1 VDLLGLGAGG
11 RLAGADGPDGL
22 VGENGRLHL
31 IGRQTGEA
39 AADLGLNDLLGDV
52 SLAFGEGFTHA
63 DDGDQVVRVGVGGLL
78 GDQSVG
84 FLLELTTLA
93 VSEDHI
99 AHRQLTEH
107 ARGDL
112 TGEGAVAR
120 VTEVLSTQ
128 TDVRTQN
135 ELGNVGKGRECG
147 ANHHIHFL
155 HRGQLANQAGNWKS
169 NKTNSEAVA
178 LVTDLIRELAAVK
191 EVDVVVCP
199 AFTALSDVS
208 KLILGSNIRLGA
220 QNLSDSGYGAFTG
233 EIAPGMLR
241 ELSVRYVI
249 LGHSERRQFQ
259 KESDALVA
267 KKAANAHA
275 NNLIP
280 IVCVGETLA
289 EREANITEKVVETQ
303 VRGSLAGL
311 TADQVESTVLAY
323 EPVWAIGTGK
333 TATSA
338 QAQEVHAFIRKV
350 LVSMHGE
357 APPTSAPSMSGCWS
371 NSRALEP
378 FTLPPYWMRTRQC
391 EGLQCP

>member
-1 VDLLGLGAGG
+1 VANI
-11 RLAGADGPDGL
+11 R
-22 VGENGRLHL
+22 
-31 IGRQTGEA
+31 
-39 AADLGLNDLLGDV
+39 
-52 SLAFGEGFTHA
+52 
-63 DDGDQVVRVGVGGLL
+63 
-78 GDQSVG
+78 
-84 FLLELTTLA
+84 FLLRMDKERKLI
-93 VSEDHI
+93 V
-99 AHRQLTEH
+99 
-107 ARGDL
+107 
-112 TGEGAVAR
+112 
-120 VTEVLSTQ
+120 
-128 TDVRTQN
+128 
-135 ELGNVGKGRECG
+135 
-147 ANHHIHFL
+147 
-155 HRGQLANQAGNWKS
+155 AGNWKS

-178 LVTDLIRELAAVK
+178 LVMDLIRELAAVK

-208 KLILGSNIRLGA
+208 KLVLGSNIRLGA

-289 EREANITEKVVETQ
+289 EREANITEQVVETQ
-303 VRGSLAGL
+303 LRGSL
-311 TADQVESTVLAY
+311 TAEQVESTVLAY

-333 TATSA
+333 TASSA

-357 APPTSAPSMSGCWS
+357 AIARRVRIQYGGSVKGS
-371 NSRALEP
+371 NARELLQQPDIDGALVGGASLESKG
-378 FTLPPYWMRTRQC
+378 FV
-391 EGLQCP
+391 EIIKNSI